1 MTGGVKLLFVLNE
14 WLLRRQ
20 LQTMSTKTSQMLKIN
35 LENKYEITM
44 KV

>member
-20 LQTMSTKTSQMLKIN
+20 LQKVSTKTSQMLKIN